1 MYGSIDDEDQWEDYG
16 AFVEDMRDRAVS
28 AFTQV
33 RSTLGRAAERSK
45 QYYDLNVKRSQ
56 FKEGQWVW
64 YFNLR
69 KFPRRQ
75 MKWRR
80 QYEGPYLV
88 TRILS
93 PLTVEIQRSAKSRP
107 KKVHVDKLKNFIGS
121 PPLPLNWRSPSS
133 GTTAE
138 ENEVSNTFA
147 TVGAS
152 SASAAWSAS
161 TAKDA
166 GERGKELEGN
176 VGARSEGISAA
187 AIEKPAEE
195 KPPTNTSCCSDDF
208 SLPLSNP
215 LSYDC
220 SGEGRREEVW
230 GSTGVVEGPSPVGR
244 TEVLGMPSVIPS
256 NYDCFGEDLPQEDQE
271 DRKKFSGSHCIVTSA
286 SIHLYHVRFFTCY

>member
-93 PLTVEIQRSAKSRP
+93 PLTVEIQRSAKSPP
-107 KKVHVDKLKNFIGS
+107 KKVHIDKLKDFVGS
-121 PPLPLNWRSPSS
+121 QPLDWRSLSS
-133 GTTAE
+133 ETTAD
-138 ENEVSNTFA
+138 ENEVSDTRLA

-152 SASAAWSAS
+152 SVSVAWPAS

-166 GERGKELEGN
+166 GERWKELKGN
-176 VGARSEGISAA
+176 LGAKA
-187 AIEKPAEE
+187 
-195 KPPTNTSCCSDDF
+195 F
-208 SLPLSNP
+208 
-215 LSYDC
+215 
-220 SGEGRREEVW
+220 
-230 GSTGVVEGPSPVGR
+230 
-244 TEVLGMPSVIPS
+244 
-256 NYDCFGEDLPQEDQE
+256 Q
-271 DRKKFSGSHCIVTSA
+271 
-286 SIHLYHVRFFTCY
+286 